1 MPVKVV
7 YTGGFTICVAD
18 FGEWSPG
25 DVKTISDEL
34 AKGLLVREDFSKAK
48 APDTVDKKPD
58 TVVPKLGSTEDA
70 AKK

>member
-1 MPVKVV
+1 MAVDVV

-18 FGEWSPG
+18 FGEWVPG
-25 DVKTISDEL
+25 DVKTVSDEL

-48 APDTVDKKPD
+48 APATVDKKPD
-58 TVVPKLGSTEDA
+58 TVVTKLDSTEDA